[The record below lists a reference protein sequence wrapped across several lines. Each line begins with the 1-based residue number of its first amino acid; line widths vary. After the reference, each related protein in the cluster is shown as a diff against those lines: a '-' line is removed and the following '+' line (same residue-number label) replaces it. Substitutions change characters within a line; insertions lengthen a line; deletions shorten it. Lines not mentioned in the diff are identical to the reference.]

1 MKLKQKSMS
10 QRNCTEQLEDNSK
23 CYLIK
28 STTYRKSSRHHKPE
42 NLVSERR
49 IGTGKVQDVYI
60 IKKSAHKSITI
71 EDKHTL
77 IYNYFE
83 NPFGKPPFLSTGDLM
98 LNTESKDAAVIHT
111 VDNVKCIPRIRIE
124 AR

>member
-10 QRNCTEQLEDNSK
+10 QRNCTERLEDSSK

-49 IGTGKVQDVYI
+49 IGTGKVRDVYI
-60 IKKSAHKSITI
+60 IK
-71 EDKHTL
+71 
-77 IYNYFE
+77 
-83 NPFGKPPFLSTGDLM
+83 STGDLM
-98 LNTESKDAAVIHT
+98 LNTESKDAVVIHT
-111 VDNVKCIPRIRIE
+111 VDNAKCIPRIRIE
-124 AR
+124 AQ